1 MTAGAERKGNGERMR
16 DEKINQI
23 QIATNAIDC
32 VGQQAAMPPVS
43 AYSATPIPKQRYA
56 EYAAASPIEPPR
68 LEGLETG

>member
-23 QIATNAIDC
+23 QIAIHAIDC
-32 VGQQAAMPPVS
+32 VGQPSPVS
-43 AYSATPIPKQRYA
+43 AFSATPIPKQRYA